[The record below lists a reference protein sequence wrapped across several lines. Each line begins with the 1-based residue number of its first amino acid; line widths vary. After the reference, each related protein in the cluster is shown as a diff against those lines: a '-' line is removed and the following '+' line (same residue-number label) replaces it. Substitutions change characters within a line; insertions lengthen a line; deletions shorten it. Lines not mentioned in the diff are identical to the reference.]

1 VKLKHSLP
9 FYGILLF
16 DKDGERKLCTLAMDR
31 INCNFFPM
39 FLNYY
44 LTESNLVTIP
54 WIHPWI
60 FEKSSASRSQA
71 PGLIRGID
79 LKF

>member
-1 VKLKHSLP
+1 
-9 FYGILLF
+9 
-16 DKDGERKLCTLAMDR
+16 
-31 INCNFFPM
+31 
-39 FLNYY
+39 

-71 PGLIRGID
+71 PGLIRGSY